1 MIKNIILLFL
11 LYSLIACN
19 ETENKQAGDLPE
31 AKNDSFEN
39 YYEEQN
45 IPIPQGFSVDTIR
58 ESDKKTGYSREL
70 ILPKLNE
77 PAFNELNKILTN
89 EIRRK
94 AALCYADTTDAPVDP
109 ADEVFDVSEEI
120 QPLKM
125 YKSEKLVS
133 YGFLNIFMEPGMM
146 RPFRKYFTV
155 NYDAGKSEFISFD
168 DYFSIQSSEDSAFLK
183 QLIFG
188 VIGNPD
194 VSRGILGNEI
204 NFSID
209 DEKVYFYYDMFSE
222 MGNPMGLAYGFKKK
236 YLLKFIKEEYK

>member
-1 MIKNIILLFL
+1 MIKNLITLFILFSLF
-11 LYSLIACN
+11 ACN
-19 ETENKQAGDLPE
+19 QAEKKTTPPSVV
-31 AKNDSFEN
+31 KNDTSEWYHEEN
-39 YYEEQN
+39 YFT
-45 IPIPQGFSVDTIR
+45 IPKGFSVDTII
-58 ESDKKTGYSREL
+58 ESDRKSEYSRMF
-70 ILPKLNE
+70 IFPKLTE
-77 PAFNELNKILTN
+77 PVFNELNKVLTN
-89 EIRRK
+89 EIKRK
-94 AALCYADTTDAPVDP
+94 AVLCYGDTADAPINST
-109 ADEVFDVSEEI
+109 DEIFDAVEDI
-120 QPLKM
+120 KPLKM

-133 YGFLNIFMEPGMM
+133 YGFINIFGEPGMM

-194 VSRGILGNEI
+194 ISRGILGNEI

-222 MGNPMGLAYGFKKK
+222 MGNPMGLVYGFKKK